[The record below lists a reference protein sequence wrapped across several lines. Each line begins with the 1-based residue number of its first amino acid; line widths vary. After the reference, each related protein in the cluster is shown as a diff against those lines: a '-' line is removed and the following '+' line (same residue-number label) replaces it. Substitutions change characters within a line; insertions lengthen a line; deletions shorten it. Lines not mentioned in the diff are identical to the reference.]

1 VSVFRGDEAR
11 AQSPGPRAQWG
22 CGERPVGALDRRRRA
37 ATSVPGTLPAVERVT
52 RRGLFALGKTLLF
65 ASCLSLLI
73 FAQQK
78 SWAIDPLPFRDAAE
92 EARFQNLTREL
103 RCVQCQNQNIADSEA
118 LLAHN
123 MRNEVFAQMQAGK
136 TDQEIKDYLV
146 DHYGEFVLYRPPV
159 ERRTWLLWFG
169 PIALLVVGSGVIVA
183 IVRRRAAAVP
193 ADAVGE
199 EDLP

>member
-1 VSVFRGDEAR
+1 MM
-11 AQSPGPRAQWG
+11 
-22 CGERPVGALDRRRRA
+22 
-37 ATSVPGTLPAVERVT
+37 
-52 RRGLFALGKTLLF
+52 
-65 ASCLSLLI
+65 I

-78 SWAIDPLPFRDAAE
+78 SWAIDPLPFKDAAQE
-92 EARFQNLTREL
+92 ERFQNLTREL

-136 TDQEIKDYLV
+136 SDQEIKDYLV

-169 PIALLVVGSGVIVA
+169 PIALLLVGLGVIVG

>member
-1 VSVFRGDEAR
+1 MSSLRGFDETR
-11 AQSPGPRAQWG
+11 AQGPGPRSQWG
-22 CGERPVGALDRRRRA
+22 SGGIAPFAPTVGRRA
-37 ATSVPGTLPAVERVT
+37 RIAFGTRL
-52 RRGLFALGKTLLF
+52 LFALCF
-65 ASCLSLLI
+65 SLMM

-78 SWAIDPLPFRDAAE
+78 SWAIDPLPFKDAAQE
-92 EARFQNLTREL
+92 ERFQALTREL

-136 TDQEIKDYLV
+136 SDQEIKDYLV

-169 PIALLVVGSGVIVA
+169 PIALLLVGAVVIVG
-183 IVRRRAAAVP
+183 IVRRRSAEIP